1 MEFKL
6 DVHSHTI
13 ASGHAFGTV
22 SEMAAAAAESGFE
35 LFGITEHAKG
45 FREPV
50 QTFILKI

>member
-35 LFGITEHAKG
+35 LFGNMPKG

-50 QTFILKI
+50 QTFILRI

>member
-45 FREPV
+45 IPG
-50 QTFILKI
+50 ILYRHLF